1 MLGRPL
7 LRSIWFDNQCI
18 LGSSGSFIGILITS
32 SFNQAW
38 LEVCTESSEF
48 DYLDGYLGLYGMR
61 SSMQVFASIV
71 AHVSILFIAH
81 RDTRTIRGF
90 SLHSKHT
97 YNTWTITLDF
107 VVFPT
112 RPGVNSCR
120 SLAPCSKEETWIDD
134 LFGGHGCSSLLR
146 NGGRRIHYVLHLGIW
161 DMRGLRAQMRGG

>member
-90 SLHSKHT
+90 DLHSKHT
-97 YNTWTITLDF
+97 YSTWAITLDF
-107 VVFPT
+107 IVFPT
-112 RPGVNSCR
+112 KPGVNSYR
-120 SLAPCSKEETWIDD
+120 SLASCSKEETWIDD
-134 LFGGHGCSSLLR
+134 RVISTAVRWPWVFLLCFEIEATREKHALRLAFGICPP
-146 NGGRRIHYVLHLGIW
+146 
-161 DMRGLRAQMRGG
+161 